1 MMKGGLCVDK
11 CRDKKNRWRNR
22 TIGFRM
28 SDEENEQLNKIV
40 TATGLTKQ
48 DYIIKRLL
56 EKEIVVMPN
65 PRVYSAL
72 KGFLQNVYDELRKF
86 DKTTQLDGEFLET
99 INFIAEILNGIKGD

>member
-1 MMKGGLCVDK
+1 
-11 CRDKKNRWRNR
+11 
-22 TIGFRM
+22 M

-40 TATGLTKQ
+40 AATGLTKQ

-72 KGFLQNVYDELRKF
+72 KSLLQNVYDELQKF

-99 INFIAEILNGIKGD
+99 INFIAEILNGIKGA

>member
-1 MMKGGLCVDK
+1 
-11 CRDKKNRWRNR
+11 
-22 TIGFRM
+22 M

-40 TATGLTKQ
+40 VATGLTKQ

-72 KGFLQNVYDELRKF
+72 KGLLQNVYDELKTF
-86 DKTTQLDGEFLET
+86 DKSEQLDDEFLET
-99 INFIAEILNGIKGD
+99 LNFITKVLYGIKGE

>member
-1 MMKGGLCVDK
+1 MDK

-22 TIGFRM
+22 TIAFRM

-40 TATGLTKQ
+40 AATGLTKQ

-56 EKEIVVMPN
+56 DREIVVMPN

-72 KGFLQNVYDELRKF
+72 KGLLQQVYDELQKF
-86 DKTTQLDGEFLET
+86 DKTAQLDDEFLET
-99 INFIAEILNGIKGD
+99 VSFIAEILNGIKGE

>member
-1 MMKGGLCVDK
+1 MDK

-40 TATGLTKQ
+40 AATGLTKQ

-56 EKEIVVMPN
+56 DKEIVVMPN

-72 KGFLQNVYDELRKF
+72 KGLLQNVYDELRKF
-86 DKTTQLDGEFLET
+86 DKTTQLDDEFLET
-99 INFIAEILNGIKGD
+99 VHFIAEVLNGIKGE

>member
-1 MMKGGLCVDK
+1 MDK

-40 TATGLTKQ
+40 AATGLTKQ

-56 EKEIVVMPN
+56 DKEIVVMPN

-72 KGFLQNVYDELRKF
+72 KGLLQNVYDELQKF
-86 DKTTQLDGEFLET
+86 DKTVQLDDEFLET
-99 INFIAEILNGIKGD
+99 VHFIAEVLNGIKGE

>member
-1 MMKGGLCVDK
+1 MDK

-40 TATGLTKQ
+40 AATGLTKQ

-56 EKEIVVMPN
+56 GKEIVVMPN

-72 KGFLQNVYDELRKF
+72 KSLLQNVYDELQKF
-86 DKTTQLDGEFLET
+86 DKTIQLDDEFLET
-99 INFIAEILNGIKGD
+99 VHFIAEVLNGIKGE

>member
-1 MMKGGLCVDK
+1 MDK

-28 SDEENEQLNKIV
+28 SDEENKQLNKIV
-40 TATGLTKQ
+40 AATGLTKQ

-56 EKEIVVMPN
+56 GKKIVVMPN

-72 KGFLQNVYDELRKF
+72 KGLLQNVYDELQKF

-99 INFIAEILNGIKGD
+99 INIIAEILNGIKGD

>member
-1 MMKGGLCVDK
+1 
-11 CRDKKNRWRNR
+11 
-22 TIGFRM
+22 M

-40 TATGLTKQ
+40 AATGLTKQ

-56 EKEIVVMPN
+56 GKEIVVMPN

-72 KGFLQNVYDELRKF
+72 KGLLQNVYDELRKF

-99 INFIAEILNGIKGD
+99 INFIAEILNGIKVD

>member
-1 MMKGGLCVDK
+1 MDK

-28 SDEENEQLNKIV
+28 SDVENEQLNKIV
-40 TATGLTKQ
+40 AATGLTKQ

-72 KGFLQNVYDELRKF
+72 KSLLQNVYDELQKF
-86 DKTTQLDGEFLET
+86 DKTTQLDDEFLEMVH
-99 INFIAEILNGIKGD
+99 FIAEVLNGIKGE

>member
-1 MMKGGLCVDK
+1 
-11 CRDKKNRWRNR
+11 
-22 TIGFRM
+22 M

-40 TATGLTKQ
+40 AATGLTKQ

-72 KGFLQNVYDELRKF
+72 KGLLQNVYDELKAF
-86 DKTTQLDGEFLET
+86 DKSVQLDDIFLET
-99 INFIAEILNGIKGD
+99 VHFIAEVLNGIKGE

>member
-1 MMKGGLCVDK
+1 
-11 CRDKKNRWRNR
+11 
-22 TIGFRM
+22 M

-40 TATGLTKQ
+40 AATGLTKQ

-56 EKEIVVMPN
+56 DREIIVMPN

-72 KGFLQNVYDELRKF
+72 KGLLQNVYDELQKF

>member
-1 MMKGGLCVDK
+1 MDK

-40 TATGLTKQ
+40 AATGLTKQ

-56 EKEIVVMPN
+56 DKEIVVMPN

-72 KGFLQNVYDELRKF
+72 KGLLQNVYDELKAF
-86 DKTTQLDGEFLET
+86 DKSEQLDDEFLET
-99 INFIAEILNGIKGD
+99 LNFITKVLYGIKGE